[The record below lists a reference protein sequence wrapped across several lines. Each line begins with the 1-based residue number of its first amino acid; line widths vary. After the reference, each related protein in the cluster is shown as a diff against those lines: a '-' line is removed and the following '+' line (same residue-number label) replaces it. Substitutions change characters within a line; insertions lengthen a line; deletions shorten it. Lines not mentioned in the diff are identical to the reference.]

1 MKLVLKSLKQRVD
14 DALQDEFTANEKLQ
28 NAMRYSLISGGKR
41 VRPVLTLLV
50 ADALGN
56 DLPVMQSA
64 LAVEFSHTA
73 SLIADD
79 LPSMDNEYERRGK
92 KSLHAKFGEAT
103 AILAS
108 YALITAAFGKI
119 TDNGKEILRLGLEDA
134 QARTMLSVE
143 IASKASGHKG
153 ATLGQQLDL
162 FEKPDSIESL
172 EKLIYLKSVTLFE
185 VAMCFGWIFGGGDLQ
200 KLEEVKK
207 ASFKLGMAFQVR
219 DDIQDYHEDKKRNC
233 ASNFAVLVGRKKA
246 IETFEDSLH
255 SFCAFTA
262 QLGIWG
268 SSFQSLITLLQEF

>member
-1 MKLVLKSLKQRVD
+1 MKLALKSFKQQVD
-14 DALQDEFTANEKLQ
+14 EALQQEFTAQEKLQ
-28 NAMRYSLISGGKR
+28 RAMRYSLLSGGKR

-79 LPSMDNEYERRGK
+79 LPSMDDEKERRGK
-92 KSLHAKFGEAT
+92 ECLHAKFGEAT

-119 TDNGKEILRLGLEDA
+119 AANGKELSRLGLDDGDE
-134 QARTMLSVE
+134 RTILGVE
-143 IASKASGHKG
+143 VASKVSGHQG

-162 FEKPDSIESL
+162 FEKPDSVESL
-172 EKLIYLKSVTLFE
+172 EKLIYLKTVTLFE
-185 VAMCFGWIFGGGDLQ
+185 AAMCFGWIFGGGDIE

-207 ASFKLGMAFQVR
+207 ASFNLGMAFQVR
-219 DDIQDYHEDKKRNC
+219 DDIQDYLEDKKRNC
-233 ASNFAVLVGRKKA
+233 ASNFAVLVGKEKA
-246 IETFEDSLH
+246 IEKFEHSLQN
-255 SFCAFTA
+255 FCAQTA
-262 QLGIWG
+262 DLGIWG
-268 SSFQSLITLLQEF
+268 SCFQSLVHLLQEY